1 METFLGRKKHTHSF
15 CISATKTFAEK
26 DWQMSSFLKFL
37 REVLKGI
44 VRELSA
50 FLFRKNILEN
60 KKTTPCRPKQK
71 GGSQKK

>member
-1 METFLGRKKHTHSF
+1 METFLGRKKHTLSF

-26 DWQMSSFLKFL
+26 DWKMSSFLKFL
-37 REVLKGI
+37 REALKGI

-60 KKTTPCRPKQK
+60 KKTTPRHTKQK
-71 GGSQKK
+71 GWFSKK